1 MSIGPHPDEHRIQ
14 NDFTSVTTWPIN
26 ISNLIRNF
34 LKRFVLLLDRGRL
47 VHSKDPHRSAMCPR
61 VFLPSA
67 GPYPG
72 ASRFAARRGP
82 VSLRPRSRASRNL
95 VVGPGRARPDRK
107 RTSLVRYAPPVL
119 GLAGRGHARA
129 VQSLLLP
136 LRRGESTRPASPPRA
151 LRCDHPQRSL
161 TTPRMFHD
169 RPAVWSLAPRGVFVA
184 PPKQAGVAG
193 AGPLWWPASCRG
205 CAA

>member
-1 MSIGPHPDEHRIQ
+1 
-14 NDFTSVTTWPIN
+14 
-26 ISNLIRNF
+26 
-34 LKRFVLLLDRGRL
+34 
-47 VHSKDPHRSAMCPR
+47 MCPR

-136 LRRGESTRPASPPRA
+136 LRRGESRSPCITSARSA
-151 LRCDHPQRSL
+151 LRPLSEVPHH
-161 TTPRMFHD
+161 TPH
-169 RPAVWSLAPRGVFVA
+169 VS
-184 PPKQAGVAG
+184 
-193 AGPLWWPASCRG
+193 
-205 CAA
+205 